1 MKKRFLSLAI
11 VLATS
16 VFAFAQVEMPP
27 IPVDPQVRIGHLDN
41 GLTYY
46 IRQNNYPEG
55 QVHFYIAQK
64 VGSILEEENQR
75 GLAHFLEHMC
85 FNGSEHFAEN
95 GIVKYCEKIGVK
107 FGADLNAYTSIDETV
122 YNIDNVPTADPTNID
137 SCLYILYDWSHGLL
151 LEGDDIDKERGVI
164 HEEWRA
170 RQNAQMRIYDQ
181 VLPKVY
187 PNNKY
192 GQRMPIGTLDVI
204 DNFPYEAIRDY
215 YHKWYRPDQQGIVVV
230 GDINVDEV
238 EAKIKSIFGPIP
250 APVNPA
256 ERYYTPIEDNE
267 EPIIAMGKD
276 KEMQYPVTLISFK
289 HDVYPVEERAG
300 MAYLIYSY
308 ATQAIGSMMS
318 QRLEEIIMKPD
329 APFVGADVSD
339 GDYLLSKTKGA
350 MSGQVITK
358 EGEFEQGVAALYREM
373 LRARRYGFTASEFER
388 VKADYMSHLES
399 AYNERNKQKS
409 ANFCHEYVRHFIDNE
424 PIPGIENEYALFSQL
439 LPNIPVD
446 VVNGLMGQLMAD
458 NNLVV
463 MSMLPDKEGVSY
475 PTEEELL
482 KVLRAVEEEDIAP
495 YEDAVSDEPLISQ
508 DITPGKIVKTKNAKF
523 GYKKLTLSNGAT
535 VYLRSTDFKA
545 DDIELFAS
553 SKGGTSLYGDED
565 IINLWQMNDMMDCG
579 GLGTFSATDLNKVLA
594 GKKVNWK
601 VIVTD
606 LNEYITGRTTPKDFE
621 TMMQLIWLSFTS
633 PRYDEDAFNAMKTQE
648 YTMLVNQEME
658 PTTALQ
664 DSINSILFCNH
675 PRHIRH
681 TAADLD
687 KVDYK
692 RIMDI
697 RKERFANAA
706 DFTFYLTG
714 AIDEA
719 TALPLIEKYIGSLP
733 AAGKKE
739 NWVDRNDDLAK
750 GYNTC
755 KFNKPMEDPKA
766 VNLFVANGK
775 SKYDLRQNVLMDIAS
790 QILNIVYTE
799 EIREKEGGTYG
810 VSTVCN
816 LSNEPR
822 KQSMLQVQYVCDPD
836 REEYLSGRIIEILY
850 QFAEEGPREADLAKV
865 KEYLQKKFT
874 EQQKENYYWRGTIQT
889 LVEDKIDRNSDYE
902 KLLAS
907 ITCDDVR
914 NCIKKLLDQDNFIQL
929 SMIGVAK

>member
-1 MKKRFLSLAI
+1 MRKLFLTLAI
-11 VLATS
+11 ALATACS
-16 VFAFAQVEMPP
+16 AFAQVQMPP

-85 FNGSEHFAEN
+85 FNGSEHFADN

-151 LEGDDIDKERGVI
+151 LQGDDIDKERGVI
-164 HEEWRA
+164 HEEWRS

-187 PNNKY
+187 PGNKY
-192 GQRMPIGTLDVI
+192 GQRMPIGTLEVI
-204 DNFPYEAIRDY
+204 DNFPYQAIRDY

-230 GDINVDEV
+230 GDINVAEV

-250 APVNPA
+250 APVDPA
-256 ERYYTPIEDNE
+256 ERYYLPIEDNA
-267 EPIIAMGKD
+267 EPIVALGKD

-289 HDVYPVEERAG
+289 HDVYPVEERDG
-300 MAYLIYSY
+300 LAYLIYKY
-308 ATQAIGSMMS
+308 ANQAIGSMMS
-318 QRLEEIIMKPD
+318 QRLSEIVMKPD

-339 GDYLLSKTKGA
+339 GDFLLSKTKGA
-350 MSGQVITK
+350 MSGQVVTK

-373 LRARRYGFTASEFER
+373 LRARRFGFTASEFER
-388 VKADYMSHLES
+388 VKADLMTHLES
-399 AYNERNKQKS
+399 AYNERDKQKS
-409 ANFCHEYVRHFIDNE
+409 ASFCSEYVRHFIDNE
-424 PIPGIENEYALFSQL
+424 PIPGIENEYALASQL

-446 VVNGLMGQLMAD
+446 VVNGLMSELMTD
-458 NNLVV
+458 SNLVV
-463 MSMLPDKEGVSY
+463 LSMLPEKEGVTY

-482 KVLRAVEEEDIAP
+482 KVLRAVEAEDIAP

-508 DITPGKIVKTKNAKF
+508 DITPGKIVKTKDAKF
-523 GYKKLTLSNGAT
+523 GYKMLKLSNGAT

-545 DDIELFAS
+545 DEIDLLGTS
-553 SKGGTSLYGDED
+553 DGGTSLYGNED
-565 IINLWQMNDMMDCG
+565 IINLWQLNDMMTCG
-579 GLGTFSATDLNKVLA
+579 GIGNFSATDLNKVLA
-594 GKKVNWK
+594 GKKVSCNIH
-601 VIVTD
+601 VNDLGEIV
-606 LNEYITGRTTPKDFE
+606 TGRTTPKDFE
-621 TMMQLIWLSFTS
+621 TLMQLVWLSFTS
-633 PRYDEDAFNAMKTQE
+633 PRYDEDAFNAVKTQE
-648 YTMLVNQEME
+648 YAMLVNQEME

-664 DSINSILFCNH
+664 DSIYSVVFKNH

-681 TAADLD
+681 KAADLD

-739 NWVDRNDDLAK
+739 KWVDRKDDMAK
-750 GYNTC
+750 GGITC
-755 KFNKPMEDPKA
+755 KFNKQMEDPKA
-766 VNLFVANGK
+766 INIFVAHGK
-775 SKYDLRQNVLMDIAS
+775 TKYNLKENVLMDIAS
-790 QILNIVYTE
+790 QALNIVYTE

-816 LSNEPR
+816 LSNEPK
-822 KQSMLQVQYVCDPD
+822 KQAMLQIQYICDPD
-836 REEYLSGRIIEILY
+836 REEYLSGRIIEILNK
-850 QFAEEGPREADLAKV
+850 FAEEGPRDSDLAKV
-865 KEYLQKKFT
+865 KEYLQKKYT
-874 EQQKENYYWRGTIQT
+874 EEQKENYYWRGTIQT
-889 LVEDKIDRNSDYE
+889 YVEDKIDRTTDYE

-907 ITCDDVR
+907 ITADDVK
-914 NCIKKLLDQDNFIQL
+914 NCVKKMLKQGNFIQI
-929 SMIGVAK
+929 SMLGTKE